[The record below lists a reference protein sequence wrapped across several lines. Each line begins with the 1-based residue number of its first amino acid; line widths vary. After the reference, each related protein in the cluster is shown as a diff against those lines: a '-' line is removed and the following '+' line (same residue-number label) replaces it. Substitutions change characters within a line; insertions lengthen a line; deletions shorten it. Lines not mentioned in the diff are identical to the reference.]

1 MSANA
6 IILLILDNPK
16 NIDLNARKQYMA
28 NKRLSLGLDLSTQ
41 SISAVLIDIDSR
53 EVIFQNTLDYQK
65 DSRLKKYGIQ
75 GENYILPPKNVGE
88 ANQPPKMFLAALEAI
103 FTDMKAAGLPMRDI
117 LVFNTSAQQHSHA
130 YMSHQARPVFGRLN
144 IPGNTKSNL
153 VTILDGCFSLNV
165 VPTWM
170 TADTTKQADAI
181 RNFVGGQETMIKLSG
196 SNSPARFTGAI
207 IRKIAEQFPV
217 AYQETEHIH
226 LLSSLIPAVLTGNSR
241 VPLDF
246 GNAGGMSMMDYAGK
260 DWSVKLVK
268 AVADGLPGGESALRN
283 KLLPIVSPHTIV
295 GRIATFFIEKYGFS
309 PDCRIIVGSGDNPQS
324 KVLVTGNLL
333 SLGSSLVD
341 MVSTDGKQL
350 DMSGAAN
357 AMYDGIGRPFI
368 FSCRTN
374 GTLVWDQL
382 RATHGLKKE
391 DYQPAE
397 KALRETQ
404 TGRYMV
410 FWQPRE
416 ESFPVSGSYE
426 IMRTTHDAPDLGADY
441 SGLIETTLGT
451 MYLYSKQFTKES
463 SDPLYV
469 TGGATRSPEILRR
482 VAAIWN
488 KPVVKIEETG
498 AALGA
503 AAAGVYAFLKTTGKE
518 VKIDEIN
525 KKLLKKGETIQP
537 TPADVDVYHGSG
549 KYLEKLSSTVE
560 KIIKEHSRR

>member
-1 MSANA
+1 
-6 IILLILDNPK
+6 
-16 NIDLNARKQYMA
+16 
-28 NKRLSLGLDLSTQ
+28 
-41 SISAVLIDIDSR
+41 
-53 EVIFQNTLDYQK
+53 
-65 DSRLKKYGIQ
+65 
-75 GENYILPPKNVGE
+75 
-88 ANQPPKMFLAALEAI
+88 
-103 FTDMKAAGLPMRDI
+103 
-117 LVFNTSAQQHSHA
+117 
-130 YMSHQARPVFGRLN
+130 
-144 IPGNTKSNL
+144 
-153 VTILDGCFSLNV
+153 
-165 VPTWM
+165 
-170 TADTTKQADAI
+170 
-181 RNFVGGQETMIKLSG
+181 MIKLSG

-374 GTLVWDQL
+374 GALVWDQL

-391 DYQPAE
+391 DYQPVE

-404 TGRYMV
+404 LGRYMA
-410 FWQPRE
+410 FWQPSE
-416 ESFPVSGSYE
+416 ESFPISGSYE
-426 IMRTTHDAPDLGADY
+426 IMRTTHDAPDFGADY

-451 MYLYSKQFTKES
+451 MYLYSKQFAKES

-525 KKLLKKGETIQP
+525 KKLLKKGETLQP
-537 TPADVDVYHGSG
+537 VPADVDVYHGSG
-549 KYLEKLSSTVE
+549 KYLEKLFSTVE